1 MLELK
6 KIQKGHQARAAINEA
21 TVSEY
26 AKHIEDGGEFP
37 PIIVYFDSK
46 EYWLGDGYHRLL
58 ASERIGCLDILE
70 EVRIGTSRDALKHA
84 LGANAYH
91 GLPRTNA
98 DKRNAVE
105 IALDDSEWSRLSTRE
120 IAKLCNVSHN
130 LVAEIQRER
139 NPVNNTVVKESSVI
153 GLQPSDI
160 PDINR
165 NENVRPTSMAKPIE
179 HANSGDDTETDFGN
193 MPLGNYGFDL
203 RKDTENPP
211 PPTREEELEARIA
224 ELEEQNRE
232 LSDLLSDYQKA
243 HTPEEDGKLSEF
255 QKIRIELDT
264 MTKSRNAF
272 QTEGNELKRQ
282 IKMMQKK
289 K

>member
-1 MLELK
+1 MLSIE
-6 KIQKGHQARAAINEA
+6 KIKKGHQARAAINEA
-21 TVSEY
+21 TVAEY

-46 EYWLGDGYHRLL
+46 EYHLADGYHRLL

-70 EVRIGTSRDALKHA
+70 EVRVGTSRDALKHA

-105 IALDDSEWSRLSTRE
+105 IALDDSEWSRLSTRD

-139 NPVNNTVVKESSVI
+139 NPVKNTVAKESSVI

-165 NENVRPTSMAKPIE
+165 NENVRPTSMTKPIE
-179 HANSGDDTETDFGN
+179 CANYDADAETDFVN
-193 MPLGNYGFDL
+193 MP
-203 RKDTENPP
+203 TSESHEPP
-211 PPTREEELEARIA
+211 PPTREEELEAQNK
-224 ELEEQNRE
+224 ELA
-232 LSDLLSDYQKA
+232 DLLHDYQKA
-243 HTPEEDGKLSEF
+243 HTPDLDEKLSEI
-255 QKIRIELDT
+255 QKLRIELDT
-264 MTKSRNAF
+264 VTKSRDAL
-272 QTEGNELKRQ
+272 QTENNELRRQ

-289 K
+289 GK

>member
-26 AKHIEDGGEFP
+26 AKHIEGGGEFP

-46 EYWLGDGYHRLL
+46 EYHLADGYHRLL
-58 ASERIGCLDILE
+58 ATERVGCLTILE
-70 EVRIGTSRDALKHA
+70 EVRPGTSRDALKHA

-105 IALDDSEWSRLSTRE
+105 IALDDSEWSRLSTRD

-139 NPVNNTVVKESSVI
+139 NPVKNTVVKESSVI

-165 NENVRPTSMAKPIE
+165 NENVRSTSMAKPIE
-179 HANSGDDTETDFGN
+179 YANSGDDTETDFGN
-193 MPLGNYGFDL
+193 MPA
-203 RKDTENPP
+203 TEHHE
-211 PPTREEELEARIA
+211 PTREEELESQNK
-224 ELEEQNRE
+224 ELA
-232 LSDLLSDYQKA
+232 DLLHDYQKA
-243 HTPEEDGKLSEF
+243 HTPDLDEKLSEI
-255 QKIRIELDT
+255 QKLRIELDT
-264 MTKSRNAF
+264 VTKSRDAL
-272 QTEGNELKRQ
+272 QTENNELRRQ

>member
-37 PIIVYFDSK
+37 PIVVYFDSK
-46 EYWLGDGYHRLL
+46 EYWLGDGFHRLL
-58 ASERIGCLDILE
+58 ATERVGCLTILE
-70 EVRIGTSRDALKHA
+70 EVRTGTSRDALKHA
-84 LGANAYH
+84 LGANAHH

-105 IALDDSEWSRLSTRE
+105 IALDDSEWSRLSTRD

-139 NPVNNTVVKESSVI
+139 NPIKNTVVKESSVI
-153 GLQPSDI
+153 GLQPSNI

-165 NENVRPTSMAKPIE
+165 NENVRPTSMAKSTE
-179 HANSGDDTETDFGN
+179 CANYDADTETDFGN
-193 MPLGNYGFDL
+193 MPA
-203 RKDTENPP
+203 TEHHEPP
-211 PPTREEELEARIA
+211 PPTREEELESQNK
-224 ELEEQNRE
+224 ELA
-232 LSDLLSDYQKA
+232 DLLHDYQKA
-243 HTPEEDGKLSEF
+243 HTPDLDEKLSEI
-255 QKIRIELDT
+255 QKLRIELDT
-264 MTKSRNAF
+264 VTKSRDAL
-272 QTEGNELKRQ
+272 QTENNELRRQ
-282 IKMMQKK
+282 CEMQRKEITRLKK
-289 K
+289 SV

>member
-46 EYWLGDGYHRLL
+46 EYWLGDGFHRLL
-58 ASERIGCLDILE
+58 ATEREGCLTILE
-70 EVRIGTSRDALKHA
+70 EIRVGTSRDALKHA

-105 IALDDSEWSRLSTRE
+105 IAIDDSEWSRLSTRD

-139 NPVNNTVVKESSVI
+139 NPVKNTIVKESSVI

-160 PDINR
+160 PDGKVYILDMDGKGDTVEKAIARINGGI
-165 NENVRPTSMAKPIE
+165 ENIPI
-179 HANSGDDTETDFGN
+179 NTDSSI
-193 MPLGNYGFDL
+193 LSAGFD
-203 RKDTENPP
+203 TPTQ
-211 PPTREEELEARIA
+211 PTRKEELESQNK
-224 ELEEQNRE
+224 ELA
-232 LSDLLSDYQKA
+232 DLLHDYQKA
-243 HTPEEDGKLSEF
+243 HTPDLDEKLSEI
-255 QKIRIELDT
+255 QKLRIELDT
-264 MTKSRNAF
+264 VTKSRDAL
-272 QTEGNELKRQ
+272 QTENNELRRQ

-289 K
+289 KKNE

>member
-37 PIIVYFDSK
+37 PIVVYFDSK
-46 EYWLGDGYHRLL
+46 EYHLADGYHRLL

-105 IALDDSEWSRLSTRE
+105 IAIDDSEWSRLSTRD

-139 NPVNNTVVKESSVI
+139 NPVKNTVVKESSVI

-165 NENVRPTSMAKPIE
+165 NENVRQNSTSKPDE
-179 HANSGDDTETDFGN
+179 YAESTSGNETYN
-193 MPLGNYGFDL
+193 VPVSH
-203 RKDTENPP
+203 EPP
-211 PPTREEELEARIA
+211 PPTREEELESQNK
-224 ELEEQNRE
+224 ELA
-232 LSDLLSDYQKA
+232 DLLHDYQKA
-243 HTPEEDGKLSEF
+243 HTPDLDEKLSEI
-255 QKIRIELDT
+255 QKLRIELDT
-264 MTKSRNAF
+264 VTKSRDAL
-272 QTEGNELKRQ
+272 QTENNELKRQ

>member
-1 MLELK
+1 MLELS
-6 KIQKGHQARAAINEA
+6 KIKKGHQARAAINEA

-46 EYWLGDGYHRLL
+46 DYWLADGYHRLL
-58 ASERIGCLDILE
+58 ATERVGCLTILE

-105 IALDDSEWSRLSTRE
+105 IALEDSEWSSLSTRE

-139 NPVNNTVVKESSVI
+139 NPVKNTVAKESSVI

-165 NENVRPTSMAKPIE
+165 NENVRPTSMAKPNE
-179 HANSGDDTETDFGN
+179 SANSGDDSETDFGN
-193 MPLGNYGFDL
+193 MPA
-203 RKDTENPP
+203 TESDEPT
-211 PPTREEELEARIA
+211 PPTREEELEAQNK
-224 ELEEQNRE
+224 ELA
-232 LSDLLSDYQKA
+232 DLLQDYQKA
-243 HTPEEDGKLSEF
+243 HTPDMDDKLSEI
-255 QKIRIELDT
+255 QKLRIELET
-264 MTKSRNAF
+264 VTKSRDAL
-272 QTEGNELKRQ
+272 QTENNELKRQ

-289 K
+289 GK

>member
-37 PIIVYFDSK
+37 PIVVYFDSK
-46 EYWLGDGYHRLL
+46 EYHLADGYHRLL

-105 IALDDSEWSRLSTRE
+105 IALDDSEWSRLSTRD

-139 NPVNNTVVKESSVI
+139 NPVKNTVVKESSVI

-160 PDINR
+160 PNINR
-165 NENVRPTSMAKPIE
+165 NENVQPTSMAKPTE
-179 HANSGDDTETDFGN
+179 CANSDDDTETDFGN
-193 MPLGNYGFDL
+193 IPA
-203 RKDTENPP
+203 TESHEPS
-211 PPTREEELEARIA
+211 PPTREEELESQNK
-224 ELEEQNRE
+224 ELA
-232 LSDLLSDYQKA
+232 DLLHDYQKA
-243 HTPEEDGKLSEF
+243 HTPDLDEKLSEI
-255 QKIRIELDT
+255 QKLRIELDT
-264 MTKSRNAF
+264 VTKSRDAL
-272 QTEGNELKRQ
+272 QTENNELRRQ

>member
-1 MLELK
+1 MLELS
-6 KIQKGHQARAAINEA
+6 KIKKGHQARAAINEA

-46 EYWLGDGYHRLL
+46 DYWLADGYHRLL
-58 ASERIGCLDILE
+58 ATERVGCLTILE

-105 IALDDSEWSRLSTRE
+105 IALEDSEWSSLSTRE

-139 NPVNNTVVKESSVI
+139 NPVKNTVAKEPSVI
-153 GLQPSDI
+153 GLQSNDI

-165 NENVRPTSMAKPIE
+165 NKNVQPTSMAKPNE
-179 HANSGDDTETDFGN
+179 SANSVDGNETYFVTNPTTEQSH
-193 MPLGNYGFDL
+193 
-203 RKDTENPP
+203 
-211 PPTREEELEARIA
+211 PTRIEELESQNK
-224 ELEEQNRE
+224 ELA
-232 LSDLLSDYQKA
+232 DLLQDYQKA
-243 HTPEEDGKLSEF
+243 HTPDMDDKLSEI
-255 QKIRIELDT
+255 QKLRIELET
-264 MTKSRNAF
+264 VTKSRDAL
-272 QTEGNELKRQ
+272 QTENNELKRQ
-282 IKMMQKK
+282 IRMMQKK

>member
-1 MLELK
+1 MLELS
-6 KIQKGHQARAAINEA
+6 KIKAGHQARAAINEA

-70 EVRIGTSRDALKHA
+70 EVRVGTSRDALKHA
-84 LGANAYH
+84 LGANAHH

-120 IAKLCNVSHN
+120 IAKMCNVSHN

-139 NPVNNTVVKESSVI
+139 NPVKNTVVKESSVI

-165 NENVRPTSMAKPIE
+165 NENVRNVRTDSNSLEAAYYEAKGNGE
-179 HANSGDDTETDFGN
+179 VTLNTDDSI
-193 MPLGNYGFDL
+193 LSAGFD
-203 RKDTENPP
+203 TP
-211 PPTREEELEARIA
+211 PPTREEELESQNK
-224 ELEEQNRE
+224 ELA
-232 LSDLLSDYQKA
+232 DLLHDYQKA
-243 HTPEEDGKLSEF
+243 HTPDLDEKLSEI
-255 QKIRIELDT
+255 QKLRIELDT
-264 MTKSRNAF
+264 VTKSRDAL
-272 QTEGNELKRQ
+272 QTENNELRRQ

>member
-1 MLELK
+1 MLSIE
-6 KIQKGHQARAAINEA
+6 KIKKGHQARAAINEA
-21 TVSEY
+21 TVAEY

-46 EYWLGDGYHRLL
+46 EYHLADGFHRLL

-105 IALDDSEWSRLSTRE
+105 IALDDSEWSRLSTRD

-139 NPVNNTVVKESSVI
+139 NPVKNTVVKELSVI
-153 GLQPSDI
+153 GLQPDDASKRLKSEQELRDI
-160 PDINR
+160 GSKLIETTIVGINDNLGHKVEGLNPDF
-165 NENVRPTSMAKPIE
+165 VRVPIDLSEVDFHPTI
-179 HANSGDDTETDFGN
+179 
-193 MPLGNYGFDL
+193 
-203 RKDTENPP
+203 
-211 PPTREEELEARIA
+211 PTREEELESQNK
-224 ELEEQNRE
+224 ELA
-232 LSDLLSDYQKA
+232 DLLHDYQKA
-243 HTPEEDGKLSEF
+243 HTPDLDEKLSEI
-255 QKIRIELDT
+255 QKLRIELDT
-264 MTKSRNAF
+264 VTKSRDAL
-272 QTEGNELKRQ
+272 QTENNELRRQ

>member
-1 MLELK
+1 MLELS
-6 KIQKGHQARAAINEA
+6 KIKKGHQARAAINEA

-46 EYWLGDGYHRLL
+46 DYWLADGYHRLL
-58 ASERIGCLDILE
+58 ATERVGCLTILE

-84 LGANAYH
+84 LGANAHH

-139 NPVNNTVVKESSVI
+139 NPVKNTVAKESSVI

-165 NENVRPTSMAKPIE
+165 NENVRPTSMAKPNE
-179 HANSGDDTETDFGN
+179 SANSGDDSETDFGN
-193 MPLGNYGFDL
+193 MPA
-203 RKDTENPP
+203 TESDEPT
-211 PPTREEELEARIA
+211 PPTREEELEAQNK
-224 ELEEQNRE
+224 ELA
-232 LSDLLSDYQKA
+232 DLLQDYQKA
-243 HTPEEDGKLSEF
+243 HTPDMDDKLSEI
-255 QKIRIELDT
+255 QKLRIELET
-264 MTKSRNAF
+264 VTKSRDAL
-272 QTEGNELKRQ
+272 QTENNELKRQ

-289 K
+289 GK

>member
-1 MLELK
+1 MLELA
-6 KIQKGHQARAAINEA
+6 KIKAGHQARAAINEA
-21 TVSEY
+21 TVAEY

-46 EYWLGDGYHRLL
+46 DYWLADGYHRLL
-58 ASERIGCLDILE
+58 ATERVGCLTILE

-84 LGANAYH
+84 LGANAHH

-139 NPVNNTVVKESSVI
+139 NPVKNTVAKESSVI

-165 NENVRPTSMAKPIE
+165 NENVRPTSMAKPNE
-179 HANSGDDTETDFGN
+179 SANSGDDSETDFGN
-193 MPLGNYGFDL
+193 MPA
-203 RKDTENPP
+203 TESDEPT
-211 PPTREEELEARIA
+211 PPTREEELEAQNK
-224 ELEEQNRE
+224 ELA
-232 LSDLLSDYQKA
+232 DLLQDYQKA
-243 HTPEEDGKLSEF
+243 HTPDMDDKLSEI
-255 QKIRIELDT
+255 QKLRIELET
-264 MTKSRNAF
+264 VTKSRDAL
-272 QTEGNELKRQ
+272 QTENNELKRQ

-289 K
+289 GK